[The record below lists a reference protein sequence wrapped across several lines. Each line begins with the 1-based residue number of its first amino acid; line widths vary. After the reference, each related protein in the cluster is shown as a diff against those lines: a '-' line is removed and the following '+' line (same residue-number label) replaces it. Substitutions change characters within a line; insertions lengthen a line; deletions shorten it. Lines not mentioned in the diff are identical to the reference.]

1 MHFTVI
7 TFGPALRVEAV
18 ECCSMA
24 AARVVA
30 TEAGLSR
37 TPVAAGVATAQV
49 GALGASMVIVRQ
61 EEQERLVLCTSSGAE
76 RFWLYSIPFQLIVQ
90 S

>member
-1 MHFTVI
+1 
-7 TFGPALRVEAV
+7 
-18 ECCSMA
+18 MA

-37 TPVAAGVATAQV
+37 SPVAAGVATAQV
-49 GALGASMVIVRQ
+49 GALEATMVIVRQ
-61 EEQERLVLCTSSGAE
+61 EEQERLALCTSSGAE
-76 RFWLYSIPFQLIVQ
+76 RFSLYSMPSQLILQ

>member
-1 MHFTVI
+1 MAI
-7 TFGPALRVEAV
+7 CFGPALRVEAV

-24 AARVVA
+24 AARVLA

-37 TPVAAGVATAQV
+37 TPVTAGVATAQV
-49 GALGASMVIVRQ
+49 GALEASMVIVMQ
-61 EEQERLVLCTSSGAE
+61 EEQERLALCTSSGAE
-76 RFWLYSIPFQLIVQ
+76 RFSLYSMP